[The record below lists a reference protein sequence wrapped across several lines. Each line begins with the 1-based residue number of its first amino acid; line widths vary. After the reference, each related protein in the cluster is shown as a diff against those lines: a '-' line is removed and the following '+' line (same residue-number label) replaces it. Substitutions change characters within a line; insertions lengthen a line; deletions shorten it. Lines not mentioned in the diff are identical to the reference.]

1 MIIAYIDA
9 YKKEFG
15 VEPICRVLKAND
27 IQIAPSTYYAA
38 RSRPPS
44 PRSVKDEQLVEV
56 IKKVHAVNY
65 SCYGV
70 LKMQHALLGDGESV
84 GRDQTARLM
93 RRAGVRGKVR
103 GKKVITTKRRPG
115 ATRYADLVDREW
127 DKGAPDTVW
136 IADLTYVRTSEG
148 MAYVSFL
155 QDAGSRNILGFT
167 ISRNQHAS
175 LVIKSVLQ
183 AVSVRRR
190 QDPSFESEGVIHHS
204 DAGSQFTSLAFGREL
219 TALGIAGSIGRVGT
233 AHDNAMMES
242 TIGLYKTELVHERW
256 WVSIA
261 ELEAA
266 TAAWV
271 AWFNNQRLHSALGY
285 LSPARFEAEYYEQR
299 DSLKRAA

>member
-9 YKKEFG
+9 YKHRFG

-27 IQIAPSTYYAA
+27 VQIAPSTYYAA
-38 RSRPPS
+38 RSRPAS
-44 PRSVKDEQLVEV
+44 ARSVQDVHLVEV
-56 IKKVHAVNY
+56 IKEVHAVNY

-70 LKMQHALLGDGESV
+70 LKMWRALADEGEDL

-115 ATRYADLVDREW
+115 AARYPDLVDREW
-127 DKGAPDTVW
+127 DKGAPDRVW

-155 QDAGSRNILGFT
+155 QDAGSRSVLGFT
-167 ISRNQHAS
+167 VSRNQHAS

-219 TALGIAGSIGRVGT
+219 TGLGIAGSIGRVGT

-242 TIGLYKTELVHERW
+242 TIGLYKTELVHDRW

-271 AWFNNQRLHSALGY
+271 AWFNNKRLHSALGY